1 MTGGRFIA
9 VLLLACVCTGAAC
22 GLAVA
27 APGDVDRTFG
37 QEGIATLPSESG
49 AFVTGDDMAVGP
61 DNAIYVL
68 STANRCGPFSPCV
81 QESLVSRLR
90 PGGALDTTFG
100 QNGTGAALP
109 IPFGYGGSAPTA
121 LAVGRE
127 GKPVVAAAK
136 GKELLLARLD
146 VNGRPDLSFGAGGV
160 ATDRLGIEPDRLRI
174 AVGTDGSIA
183 VGAEAGFGAAGPVVA
198 VARYTQQGAPD
209 PGFNGGAPLMTS
221 LGSGLGGL
229 GLGSD
234 GRAVVAGPGCCDQ
247 GGSTVHIVGITPKG
261 VFDPEFGSRGQRF
274 VDDVAPA
281 AAVGSVSILDDGRI
295 VVVGAGKN
303 GRPFALR
310 LLSDGRLDRRFGNRG
325 IAHANAAFSGEVRGV
340 VDGSGRLLIA
350 GTALSEPGQAGHF
363 RRVAVLRRLRNG
375 GPDGTFG
382 GGNAITFPFLEDASV
397 LAVGIQ
403 SGDRIVVLSGVG
415 SCLRSC
421 PVPKPTVIRY
431 LGGDSGAR
439 CLGKRATIVGTR
451 NDDTLVG
458 TPRRDVIVAGAG
470 NDLVRGRGGND
481 LICGGP
487 GNDRL
492 IGGGGR
498 DRLLGGPGRNHLR
511 P

>member
-1 MTGGRFIA
+1 VTGGRFIA

-22 GLAVA
+22 GSAVA

-37 QEGIATLPSESG
+37 QEGESVLPG
-49 AFVTGDDMAVGP
+49 PNGGFVTPDDMVVGP
-61 DNAIYVL
+61 DSSIYAL
-68 STANRCGPFSPCV
+68 STDFRCGPFMSCV

-90 PGGALDTTFG
+90 PGGSLDATFG
-100 QNGTGAALP
+100 QDGTAATTP
-109 IPFGYGGSAPTA
+109 IPFQYGGSAPTA

-127 GKPVVAAAK
+127 GKPVVVAAV
-136 GKELLLARLD
+136 GRELLLARLD
-146 VNGRPDLSFGAGGV
+146 VNGQPDLSFGTGGV
-160 ATDRLGIEPDRLRI
+160 ATDRLDIEPERLRV
-174 AVGTDGSIA
+174 AVGTDGSIVVA
-183 VGAEAGFGAAGPVVA
+183 AEAGFGSGNPVVT
-198 VARYTQQGAPD
+198 VTRYLQQGAPD
-209 PGFNGGAPLMTS
+209 PAFNGGTPLVTS

-229 GLGSD
+229 ALDGD
-234 GRAVVAGPGCCDQ
+234 GRAIVAGPRCCEQ
-247 GGSTVHIVGITPKG
+247 GGSSVHVVGITPKG
-261 VFDPEFGSRGQRF
+261 VFDQEFGPRGQRF

-310 LLSDGRLDRRFGNRG
+310 LLSDGRLDRRFGNHG
-325 IAHANAAFSGEVRGV
+325 VAHANAAFSGDVRGAI
-340 VDGSGRLLIA
+340 DSRGRLVIA
-350 GTALSEPGQAGHF
+350 GTVLSEPGGGRHF
-363 RRVAVLRRLRNG
+363 RRVAVLRRLPNG

-382 GGNAITFPFLEDASV
+382 GGNAVTFPLAEGASA

-403 SGDRIVVLSGVG
+403 SGNRIVVLSSVGV
-415 SCLRSC
+415 CVRTCPIPRS
-421 PVPKPTVIRY
+421 TVIRY

-439 CLGKRATIVGTR
+439 CDGKEATIVGTR
-451 NDDTLVG
+451 NNERLVG
-458 TPRRDVIVAGAG
+458 TPHRDVIAAGAG
-470 NDLVRGRGGND
+470 NDIVRGRGGND

-498 DRLLGGPGRNHLR
+498 DRLLGGSGRNHLR